1 MTRIRTQLLLAACLL
16 AAVAAR
22 PAAQQPASGQ
32 PNTADQPSVTFR
44 VEINYVEV
52 DAAVFDRQ
60 GRFVNDL
67 TRDDFQVLEEG
78 VPQDVSAFSLVN
90 IPIERAER
98 PLFARN
104 PIEPDVATNA
114 NPFEGRVY
122 VLVLDDLQTA
132 PLRTPLVR
140 RAARQFIEQAMAAN
154 DVAAVVYTSG
164 RGEAGQEFTSSKRL
178 LAASVDRFMGRKLR
192 STTLER
198 LDQYQR
204 QQSIPGG
211 SNSGQGSRI
220 GDPLDQQR
228 GYDARASL
236 DALRNISEYVGG
248 IHGRRKAIVY
258 LSEGIDYDIYDFNN
272 RESTTIQEG
281 FRGVIASATRAN
293 VSIYAIDPRG
303 LTALADESIEASGGF
318 PNDPQSNLSTQ
329 SFQDELRLSH
339 TSLRSLAEDTGGYA
353 AINSNDFTRAWE
365 RIVADNSSYYVLG
378 YYPKNEKRD
387 GRFRR
392 IEVKVRRE
400 GVEVRTRK
408 GYTAPRG
415 KAPAQTKQ

>member
-16 AAVAAR
+16 AAVAVR

-104 PIEPDVATNA
+104 HIEPDVATNA
-114 NPFEGRVY
+114 TPFEGRVY

-204 QQSIPGG
+204 
-211 SNSGQGSRI
+211 
-220 GDPLDQQR
+220 
-228 GYDARASL
+228 
-236 DALRNISEYVGG
+236 
-248 IHGRRKAIVY
+248 
-258 LSEGIDYDIYDFNN
+258 
-272 RESTTIQEG
+272 
-281 FRGVIASATRAN
+281 
-293 VSIYAIDPRG
+293 
-303 LTALADESIEASGGF
+303 
-318 PNDPQSNLSTQ
+318 
-329 SFQDELRLSH
+329 
-339 TSLRSLAEDTGGYA
+339 
-353 AINSNDFTRAWE
+353 
-365 RIVADNSSYYVLG
+365 
-378 YYPKNEKRD
+378 
-387 GRFRR
+387 
-392 IEVKVRRE
+392 
-400 GVEVRTRK
+400 
-408 GYTAPRG
+408 
-415 KAPAQTKQ
+415 